1 VTGRFGSVV
10 TAMVT
15 PFLDDHAVDFDRA
28 RELAR
33 WLVANGSDA
42 VVVCGST
49 GEAPT
54 LTTGEKGELFRVVGE
69 AIRGQ
74 GKMIAGVGT
83 YATAET
89 LELTHAA
96 AAAGADGLLV
106 VTPYYNKPPQRG
118 LMAHF
123 TAVAEATDLPVM
135 LYNIPGRTAL
145 RIEHD
150 TLLDLAAHPNI
161 VAVKDSTGDFQAI
174 SRLIAEM
181 PEGFEVYS
189 GDDWATFGYV
199 CLGAVGVVSVA
210 SHLVGQQIHQMVD
223 LIVTGDVPAARKIH
237 EALTPLYN
245 AMFITSNPIPV
256 KAALQMLGRG
266 CGGTRLPLVA
276 ASPDEEARVR
286 AALQDAGLLG

>member
-1 VTGRFGSVV
+1 MAARFGSLV

-15 PFLDDHAVDFDRA
+15 PFRDDHGVDLDRA
-28 RELAR
+28 QELAR

-42 VVVCGST
+42 IVVAGST
-49 GEAPT
+49 GESPT
-54 LTTGEKGELFRVVGE
+54 LTYREKADLFGAVAG

-83 YATAET
+83 YSTAET
-89 LELTHAA
+89 LELAEAA

-118 LMAHF
+118 LTAHF
-123 TAVAEATDLPVM
+123 TAVADATDLPVI

-150 TLLDLAAHPNI
+150 TLLELAAHPNI
-161 VAVKDSTGDFQAI
+161 VAVKDSTGDFQSI
-174 SRLIAEM
+174 SQLIASS
-181 PEGFEVYS
+181 PDGFEVYS
-189 GDDWATFGYV
+189 GDDWATFGYA

-210 SHLVGQQIHQMVD
+210 SHLVGPQIHQMID
-223 LIVTGDVPAARKIH
+223 LIQTGDIPAARKIH
-237 EALTPLYN
+237 ETLAPLFNAL
-245 AMFITSNPIPV
+245 FITSNPIPV

-266 CGGTRLPLVA
+266 AGPTRLPLVPA
-276 ASPDEEARVR
+276 TADEKARVR
-286 AALQDAGLLG
+286 AALEDAGLLV